1 MKRSAI
7 RAAAGSLMIMLL
19 LIPLFGNAA
28 GKAGTQLEQGKEL
41 AIEFCKACHYFEGAD
56 RARAGTVAPPLRE
69 MKPRF
74 PERMKL
80 EKIIYDPHRATKP
93 DSMMPPFG
101 RNGLLDEHQIQL
113 IVDYLYTL

>member
-1 MKRSAI
+1 MRRSII
-7 RAAAGSLMIMLL
+7 RASAGCLMIGLL
-19 LIPLFGNAA
+19 SATQVGVAAEKAKTPLQQ
-28 GKAGTQLEQGKEL
+28 GKALT
-41 AIEFCKACHYFEGAD
+41 IEFCQACHYFEGTNQ
-56 RARAGTVAPPLRE
+56 AGTCAPPLVA

-74 PERMKL
+74 PERTKL

-101 RNGLLDEHQIQL
+101 RNGLIDKPQIQL

>member
-1 MKRSAI
+1 MRRFLI
-7 RAAAGSLMIMLL
+7 RTYACCLTIGLFLTPQLGITAEKAKT
-19 LIPLFGNAA
+19 PL
-28 GKAGTQLEQGKEL
+28 KQGREL
-41 AIEFCKACHYFEGAD
+41 TSEFCQACHYFEGTNQ
-56 RARAGTVAPPLRE
+56 AGTLGPPFVA

-74 PERMKL
+74 PERAKL

-113 IVDYLYTL
+113 IINYLYTL

>member
-1 MKRSAI
+1 MKRSII
-7 RAAAGSLMIMLL
+7 RASAGGLMIGLL
-19 LIPLFGNAA
+19 LIPLIGTAA
-28 GKAGTQLEQGKEL
+28 EKAKTPLQQGKEL
-41 AIEFCKACHYFEGAD
+41 AIKFCQACHYFEGTNQ
-56 RARAGTVAPPLRE
+56 AGTVAPPLVA

-74 PERMKL
+74 PEPVKL

-113 IVDYLYTL
+113 IVKYLYTL